1 VDEIMRL
8 RWDDVNFTER
18 TIRLWTRKR
27 KDGSWQHDLL
37 PINDTLYEVLWPL
50 WKKRLHPEWVFPNAK
65 TNDRYYDRRRI
76 MRTICKRAGV
86 RHFGYHAIRHY
97 VASLLADREKV
108 STPPI
113 SRILRHKSIRT
124 TELYLQLID
133 DSLRDTMARISP
145 QDQMQLIE
153 GGKKEG
159 TGEG

>member
-1 VDEIMRL
+1 MRL

-97 VASLLADREKV
+97 VASLWP
-108 STPPI
+108 T
-113 SRILRHKSIRT
+113 
-124 TELYLQLID
+124 
-133 DSLRDTMARISP
+133 
-145 QDQMQLIE
+145 
-153 GGKKEG
+153 GKK
-159 TGEG
+159 